1 MRDELTGAIKYDG
14 FKKANFL
21 SEAKAK
27 VVLRARKKIFRL
39 FMEYVRPGAEDAIL
53 DAGVAPVKGI
63 AGVKTVTNNFFEYL
77 YPHTERITAAS
88 IEDAGGLEKTF
99 PGLRFVK
106 TEPYQTPFADRQY
119 DAVFCNAVVEHTGS
133 RAQQRAFIQE
143 YCRVGKKFFFTT
155 PNRWF
160 PIEPH
165 SALPLIH
172 WLPARYFRKI
182 LSVLGKEAL
191 AEEGILNLLT
201 EKEFRAL
208 FPENV
213 SIRVLRVRTLG
224 LVSNIVICGEW
235 TEDEMV

>member
-1 MRDELTGAIKYDG
+1 MKDELTGAIKYDG
-14 FKKANFL
+14 FKKASIL

-39 FMEYVRPGAEDAIL
+39 FMEYINPDTEDSIL

-63 AGVKTVTNNFFEYL
+63 SGVKTVTNNFFEYF
-77 YPHTERITAAS
+77 YPYTDHITATS
-88 IEDAGGLEKTF
+88 IEDASNLEKSF
-99 PGLRFVK
+99 KGLSFIK
-106 TEPYQTPFADRQY
+106 TEAYHTPFADKQF

-133 RAQQRAFIQE
+133 RKQQEAFIHE

-160 PIEPH
+160 PIEVH

-172 WLPARYFRKI
+172 WLPPKYFRKV
-182 LSVLGKEAL
+182 LKALGKQAL
-191 AEEGILNLLT
+191 ADVSILNLLS
-201 EKEFRAL
+201 EKEFKSL
-208 FPENV
+208 FPQNV
-213 SIRVLRVRTLG
+213 QLEVIRIRTMG

-235 TEDEMV
+235 TSNG